1 MAAIFVN
8 GMKEVLFKDALEHV
22 NVGRGYLSAHGSCL
36 ELEVMIFFE
45 GELVV
50 NKVKERN

>member
-8 GMKEVLFKDALEHV
+8 GMKEILFKEALEHV
-22 NVGRGYLSAHGSCL
+22 YMYVERGYLRAHGSCL

-45 GELVV
+45 RRISCE
-50 NKVKERN
+50 